1 MRFSKHSSRLAALAS
16 AVALAALIAPSPALA
31 QSEEAPAD
39 VAVAMTGDVQTI
51 PAAQDLTYEVV
62 ITNNG
67 PSPTVTG
74 LVVDLD
80 DSVDPIQADDQSC
93 GVRDDVVTCTTFPP
107 ILPQGT
113 YRTKIVV
120 RPTQEGTITSI
131 ARATPLLPT
140 QDPDVT
146 NNESAVTTTVTK
158 AVAGPRNCGGRKPTV
173 VGDADGGVVSGTPGN
188 DVIVG
193 GPGNDRIRSGAGRDI
208 ICGLDGNDRIAS
220 GAGKDVVK
228 GGSGDDEL
236 RGAAGN
242 DKLAGGPGDDELSG
256 GGGKDSLRGSSGN
269 DRIKGG
275 GDDDRARGGAGD
287 DELSGAGGDDRL
299 AGQGGDDELNGRGGD
314 DRLAGGGGSN
324 SLNGGN
330 GRDRCRG
337 NGSHRGCERGS

>member
-1 MRFSKHSSRLAALAS
+1 MRTSRQLSSLGLLTAAAALL
-16 AVALAALIAPSPALA
+16 ALAGPGSALA

-39 VAVAMTGDVQTI
+39 VAVAMTADVQTI
-51 PAAQDLTYEVV
+51 PAAQNLTYEVV

-80 DSVDPIQADDQSC
+80 DSVDPISADDQSC

-120 RPTQEGTITSI
+120 RPTQEGTITSV

-140 QDPDVT
+140 QDPDVS
-146 NNESAVTTTVTK
+146 NNESAVTTTVTE
-158 AVAGPRNCGGRKPTV
+158 AISGPRNCGGRKPTV
-173 VGDADGGVVSGTPGN
+173 VGDADGGVVSGTPDR

-208 ICGLDGNDRIAS
+208 VCGLGGNDRIAT
-220 GAGKDVVK
+220 GAGKDVLK
-228 GGSGDDEL
+228 GGAGDDEL

-242 DKLAGGPGDDELSG
+242 DKLAGAAGDDRLSG
-256 GGGKDSLRGSSGN
+256 GSGKDSLRGSGGS

-275 GDDDRARGGAGD
+275 GGDDRARGGGGD
-287 DELSGAGGDDRL
+287 DDISGAGGDDRL
-299 AGQGGDDELNGRGGD
+299 AGQGGDDDLNGRGGD

-330 GRDRCRG
+330 GKDRCRG
-337 NGSHRGCERGS
+337 NGRETNCERG